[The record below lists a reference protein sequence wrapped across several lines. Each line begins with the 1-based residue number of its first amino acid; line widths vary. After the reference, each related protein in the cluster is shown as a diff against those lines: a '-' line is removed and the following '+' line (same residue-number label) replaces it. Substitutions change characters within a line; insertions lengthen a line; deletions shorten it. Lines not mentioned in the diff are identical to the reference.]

1 MLGYT
6 RLMDEAA
13 EQWQPGPPPDVIL
26 VPGGV
31 GGLLAAVADW
41 TRAHDSTVRVVCV
54 EPLTAACLQMS
65 ARAGQP
71 TTLAG
76 PFDTAMGGLRC
87 GEVSRAGFDTV
98 LSIVR
103 AYVAIEDRWALD
115 AMRQFASGSGGDPV
129 IEAGASGAAAL
140 GGLLAIFR
148 DPALSGLREELELGR
163 GSRVLAFVTEAATD
177 PELFAAVVGRPT
189 SEHPGGETR
198 EP

>member
-1 MLGYT
+1 
-6 RLMDEAA
+6 
-13 EQWQPGPPPDVIL
+13 VIF

-41 TRAHDSTVRVVCV
+41 TRAHGTTERVVCV

-71 TTLAG
+71 TTLSG

-98 LSIVR
+98 LSVVR
-103 AYVAIEDRWALD
+103 GYVAIEDHWAFA
-115 AMRQFASGSGGDPV
+115 AMRQLASGLGGDPV
-129 IEAGASGAAAL
+129 IECGASGAAAL

-148 DPALSGLREELELGR
+148 DPALAGVREQLGLGL
-163 GSRVLAFVTEAATD
+163 GSRVMAFVTEGATD
-177 PELFAAVVGRPT
+177 PELFAAVVGRPI
-189 SEHPGGETR
+189 SEHSRPEKR